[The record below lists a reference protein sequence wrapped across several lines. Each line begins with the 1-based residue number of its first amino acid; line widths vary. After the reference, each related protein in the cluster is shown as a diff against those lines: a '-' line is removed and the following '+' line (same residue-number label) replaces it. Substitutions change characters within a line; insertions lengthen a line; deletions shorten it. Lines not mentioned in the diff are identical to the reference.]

1 MKETKD
7 KISKISNIAVVQERL
22 DAIYTSIERTKVQLL
37 ECLQN
42 NNSIDALKKIKFEK
56 IATDPLKP
64 EEKDNKINFI
74 EMLNQSFSDIV
85 VFRGVEYLLSLDKY
99 KGNEFKIN
107 AGAVNGIDI
116 ESETVVAECFSVV
129 SVFNNQKIK
138 KDSDK
143 LLKKGKDKDKFIFFY
158 SDSDNEE
165 KKIEEFIK
173 TNEAYKDITYKR
185 LSKDLK
191 TFE

>member
-1 MKETKD
+1 MNEMKD
-7 KISKISNIAVVQERL
+7 KDIIISSIS
-22 DAIYTSIERTKVQLL
+22 DAQGYIDEIYKSIELTKGKLL
-37 ECLQN
+37 KCLQN
-42 NNSIDALKKIKFEK
+42 DNSIEAFKDIKFKE
-56 IATDPLKP
+56 IATDPLNQK
-64 EEKDNKINFI
+64 EINFI

-99 KGNEFKIN
+99 KGNVFKIK

-116 ESETVVAECFSVV
+116 ESDTVVAECFSVV

-143 LLKKGKDKDKFIFFY
+143 LLKKGSDKDKYIFFY
-158 SDSDNEE
+158 TDKDKKEE
-165 KKIEEFIK
+165 IEEFIK
-173 TNEAYKDITYKR
+173 THEAYKDITYKS
-185 LSKDLK
+185 LSKDLT

>member
-1 MKETKD
+1 ME
-7 KISKISNIAVVQERL
+7 ISSISDAQARIE
-22 DAIYTSIERTKVQLL
+22 AIYKSIELTKGNLL

-42 NNSIDALKKIKFEK
+42 NNSIEALKKIKFEK
-56 IATDPLKP
+56 IAIDPLKT
-64 EEKDNKINFI
+64 EEKDNIINFI

-107 AGAVNGIDI
+107 AGAINGIDI
-116 ESETVVAECFSVV
+116 ESGTVVAECFSVV
-129 SVFNNQKIK
+129 SVFNNRKIK
-138 KDSDK
+138 MDSDK
-143 LLKKGKDKDKFIFFY
+143 LLEKGKNKDKYIFFY
-158 SDSDNEE
+158 SKNDKKEE
-165 KKIEEFIK
+165 IEEFIK
-173 TNEAYKDITYKR
+173 THEAYKDITYKR